1 MTQAKPELSVVVT
14 TWRTRELLR
23 SCLQSL
29 KPVHEAGAEVIVVED
44 AGGDGSEAMVRAEFA
59 WAEVMALD
67 TNVGYS
73 CATNLGCA
81 KAQGEYLLLLNA
93 DTEVRAGAVDALL
106 NFARTHPEHGAVA
119 PRLVGTD
126 GATQASCMA
135 FPNLSTALFFAT
147 PLERLWPGSP
157 ELRRYFMRDFDH
169 DQERD
174 VPQPPTAALLLPR
187 ALWNELNGFDEA
199 FGLFFGD
206 VDLARRLE
214 QRARPIRFLPESEVV
229 HHGGASTGQLHDF
242 VARWHADRLTYFR
255 KHHGHLAGIWVKA
268 CTTLA
273 WAAHVLAWP
282 VRRLGGKTSEP
293 LRPLCRSFGTFLVS

>member
-1 MTQAKPELSVVVT
+1 MTQPQPELSVVVSA
-14 TWRTRELLR
+14 WRTRELLR
-23 SCLQSL
+23 ACLQSL
-29 KPVHEAGAEVIVVED
+29 KPVHDAGAEVIVVED
-44 AGGDGSEAMVRAEFA
+44 AGGDGSDAMVREEFA
-59 WAEVMALD
+59 WAGLMALD

-73 CATNLGCA
+73 RATNLGCA

-93 DTEVRAGAVDALL
+93 DTEVRQGAVEALL
-106 NFARTHPEHGAVA
+106 NFARAHPEHGAVA
-119 PRLVGTD
+119 PRLVGPD

-135 FPNLSTALFFAT
+135 FPRWSTALYFAT
-147 PLERLWPGSP
+147 PLERIWPGSP

-169 DQERD
+169 NHERD
-174 VPQPPTAALLLPR
+174 VPQPPTAALLMPR
-187 ALWNELNGFDEA
+187 ALWQELAGFDES

-214 QRARPIRFLPESEVV
+214 SRARPIRFLPAAEVV

-255 KHHGHLAGIWVKA
+255 KHHGALAGVWVKA

-273 WAAHVLAWP
+273 WATHVMAWP
-282 VRRLGGKTSEP
+282 VRRMGGKTSEP
-293 LRPLCRSFGTFLVS
+293 LRPLCRSFGAFLVS